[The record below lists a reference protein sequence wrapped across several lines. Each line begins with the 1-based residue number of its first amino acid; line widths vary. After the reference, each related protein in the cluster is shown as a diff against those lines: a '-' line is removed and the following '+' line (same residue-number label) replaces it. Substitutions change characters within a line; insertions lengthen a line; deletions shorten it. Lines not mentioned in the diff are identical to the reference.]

1 MAIDCSA
8 VTYPIIKPDNTAKLL
23 KTNHRPQV
31 TPGWV
36 GLQSA
41 PVNGICPTNSIQTNE
56 DRSMRKAL
64 LWATVASG
72 IVAAY
77 LMYRRGERPATIVR
91 ESVQHP
97 VRSLIDETQRA
108 TA

>member
-1 MAIDCSA
+1 
-8 VTYPIIKPDNTAKLL
+8 
-23 KTNHRPQV
+23 
-31 TPGWV
+31 
-36 GLQSA
+36 
-41 PVNGICPTNSIQTNE
+41 
-56 DRSMRKAL
+56 MRRAL